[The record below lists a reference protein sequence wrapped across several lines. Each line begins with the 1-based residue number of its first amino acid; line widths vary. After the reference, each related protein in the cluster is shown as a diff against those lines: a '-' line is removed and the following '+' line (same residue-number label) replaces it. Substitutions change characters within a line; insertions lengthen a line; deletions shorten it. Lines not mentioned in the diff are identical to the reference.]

1 MTQTDEKVLTE
12 YQVRK
17 TKKQRN
23 AFIEYVKTYS
33 DSLGYTNSIE
43 KGSFG
48 AKNIIV
54 GNPES
59 AKVVYTAHY
68 DTCARLPFP
77 NFITP
82 KNIGIY
88 LLYQLVI
95 TIVFM
100 FLPLFI
106 IGFVCGMLIDDPEL
120 GIPATMLLSYAWLIA
135 FMYILIAGPANKHTA
150 NDNTS
155 GVAVL
160 LNIMAQIRPEDK
172 AKVAFIFFDLEEAGL
187 LGSSAY
193 AQKHKKAMKN
203 KLLINFDCV
212 SDGNNILF
220 VLKKGAKEYRE
231 ILENAYPSKD
241 GFNVE
246 VASKGIFY
254 PSDQAQFPCGVGVA
268 ALNKSKRGI
277 LYMDKIHT
285 KNDTVFDEKNIE
297 YLTKH
302 SVDLV
307 KTI

>member
-160 LNIMAQIRPEDK
+160 LNIMAQIQPEDK

>member
-17 TKKQRN
+17 TKKQKS
-23 AFIEYVKTYS
+23 AFIDYVSQYA

-54 GNPES
+54 GDPES

-100 FLPLFI
+100 FLPMFI

-120 GIPATMLLSYAWLIA
+120 GIPATMLLSYAWLIT

-160 LNIMAQIRPEDK
+160 LNIMAQIQPEDK

-297 YLTKH
+297 YLTNH
-302 SVDLV
+302 SAELV

>member
-17 TKKQRN
+17 TKKQKS
-23 AFIEYVKTYS
+23 AFIDYVSQYA
-33 DSLGYTNSIE
+33 DSLGYTSTTE

-54 GNPES
+54 GDPES

-88 LLYQLVI
+88 LLYQLAI

-120 GIPATMLLSYAWLIA
+120 GIPVTLLFSYAWLIA

-160 LNIMAQIRPEDK
+160 LNIMAQIQPEDK
-172 AKVAFIFFDLEEAGL
+172 QKVAFIFFDLEEAGL
-187 LGSSAY
+187 FGSSAY

-220 VLKKGAKEYRE
+220 VLKKGAKQYKD
-231 ILENAYPSKD
+231 ILTNAYPCED

-268 ALNKSKRGI
+268 ALRKSKRGI
-277 LYMDKIHT
+277 LYMNKIHT

-302 SVDLV
+302 SAELV
-307 KTI
+307 TTI

>member
-88 LLYQLVI
+88 LIYQLVI

-160 LNIMAQIRPEDK
+160 LNIMAQIQPEDK